1 MEIRPQPPK
10 GDNIMMPFFRC
21 ATLRAPVNSARYGL
35 AVALA
40 ILFSLIT
47 FQAPVPF
54 SDTTLNPTSWRFQI
68 PGTAQADVVADF
80 NEKFDA
86 LIPPANSSVHSDYL
100 FEQIALGSRY
110 TIIQL
115 EQIREQ
121 SAANSQRF
129 EKLSEQ
135 LNTLI
140 EQNQQIIELLEKQKD
155 L

>member
-1 MEIRPQPPK
+1 
-10 GDNIMMPFFRC
+10 MMPFFRC
-21 ATLRAPVNSARYGL
+21 AALRAPVNSARYSL

-47 FQAPVPF
+47 FQVPVPF
-54 SDTTLNPTSWRFQI
+54 SDTTLSLTSGRFPI
-68 PGTAQADVVADF
+68 PGTAQADVVGEF

-110 TIIQL
+110 TVIQL

-121 SAANSQRF
+121 AAATTRGF
-129 EKLSEQ
+129 EKLSQQ

-140 EQNQQIIELLEKQKD
+140 EQNQEIIEFLEKHKD